1 MGMFDIS
8 YAKSS
13 AMPSGGEFDVVVIGA
28 GPAGLAS
35 AIYAS
40 RAKLNVVV
48 IDKGIVP
55 GGQIATTSL
64 VEDYPGIEKISGEGL
79 GESMKRAAESFGAI
93 IKLGEIVK
101 SIKDNGKLK
110 EIETSKGKYSAKAV
124 IFATGAR
131 YKKLNVPGEG
141 KFFGKGVSFCAV
153 CDAPFFKDKNV
164 VVIGG
169 GNSAVEEAIYLTKF
183 ASRVTLMHR
192 RDKLKAD
199 KVIQDRAFANS
210 KISYLWDSETL
221 EVLGNEKLMGLRIKN
236 TKTNAIS
243 DVQCD
248 GVFVYVGMEPSFELV
263 MGLAD
268 LDGQGYVMT
277 NERMETRTKGLYAA
291 GDVRK
296 SPFKQAITA
305 SGDGAIAAHEAEKFI
320 EANY

>member
-1 MGMFDIS
+1 MGMFDVS

-13 AMPSGGEFDVVVIGA
+13 AQPSGGEFDVVIVGA

-40 RAKLNVVV
+40 RAKLKTMV

-55 GGQIATTSL
+55 GGQIATTSS

-93 IKLGEIVK
+93 INLGETVK

-110 EIETSKGKYSAKAV
+110 EIETSKGKYSSKV
-124 IFATGAR
+124 IIFAAGAR
-131 YKKLNVPGEG
+131 FRKLGVPGEDR
-141 KFFGKGVSFCAV
+141 FFGKGVSFCAV
-153 CDAPFFKDKNV
+153 CDAPFFRGKDII
-164 VVIGG
+164 VIGG

-183 ASRVTLMHR
+183 AGKVTIMHR

-199 KVIQDRAFANS
+199 KVIQDRAFANKS
-210 KISYLWDSETL
+210 ISYIWDSEAV
-221 EVLGNEKLMGLRIKN
+221 EVLGNETLTGLRIKN
-236 TKTNAIS
+236 TKTNAVS
-243 DVQCD
+243 DVTCD
-248 GVFVYVGMEPSFELV
+248 GIFVYVGTEPSSELV
-263 MGLAD
+263 KGLAD
-268 LDGQGYVMT
+268 LDEQGYIMT

-305 SGDGAIAAHEAEKFI
+305 SGDGAIAAHEAEKLI
-320 EANY
+320 EGNH